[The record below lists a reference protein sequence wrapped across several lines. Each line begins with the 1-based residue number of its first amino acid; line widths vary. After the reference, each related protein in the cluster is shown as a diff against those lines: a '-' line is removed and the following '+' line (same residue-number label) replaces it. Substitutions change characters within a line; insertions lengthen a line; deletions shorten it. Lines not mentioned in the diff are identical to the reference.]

1 MRKLLTLTLAVLLV
15 GLFAAVVFAA
25 VESGD
30 GSSSTTFGTTDTTD
44 TTETTETTGTTE
56 TTTTPGD
63 ISGPCDEAEN
73 RNDPRCAGVAVP
85 PAQGAAPAPVAP
97 QGGVD
102 ISGPCDEPE
111 HFNDPRCT
119 GVGDNHRGGGDD
131 SSGPGPG
138 GDDSGHGAATSTA
151 PALAA
156 ATSTTPATAATTS
169 TTPATVAATTPV
181 AAAGAVAAE
190 TTTEP
195 ARAVHPR
202 PAGKRVGG
210 GPARFAASTPQPPPS
225 I

>member
-1 MRKLLTLTLAVLLV
+1 MMRKLLTLTLAVLLV

-44 TTETTETTGTTE
+44 TTETTGTTE

-85 PAQGAAPAPVAP
+85 PAAPVAP

-111 HFNDPRCT
+111 HFGDPRCT
-119 GVGDNHRGGGDD
+119 GVGDDHRGGDDD

-138 GDDSGHGAATSTA
+138 GDDSGHGGFDSSG
-151 PALAA
+151 P
-156 ATSTTPATAATTS
+156 
-169 TTPATVAATTPV
+169 
-181 AAAGAVAAE
+181 
-190 TTTEP
+190 
-195 ARAVHPR
+195 
-202 PAGKRVGG
+202 GG
-210 GPARFAASTPQPPPS
+210 GDDSGRGRGRGRGGDDD
-225 I
+225 

>member
-73 RNDPRCAGVAVP
+73 RNDPRCAGVTVP
-85 PAQGAAPAPVAP
+85 PAQGTAPVAP

-119 GVGDNHRGGGDD
+119 GGVDDHRGGGGD

-138 GDDSGHGAATSTA
+138 FDDSGHGGGDSSG
-151 PALAA
+151 PGPGFDD
-156 ATSTTPATAATTS
+156 S
-169 TTPATVAATTPV
+169 
-181 AAAGAVAAE
+181 G
-190 TTTEP
+190 
-195 ARAVHPR
+195 H
-202 PAGKRVGG
+202 GG
-210 GPARFAASTPQPPPS
+210 GDDSGRGRGRGRGRGGDD
-225 I
+225 